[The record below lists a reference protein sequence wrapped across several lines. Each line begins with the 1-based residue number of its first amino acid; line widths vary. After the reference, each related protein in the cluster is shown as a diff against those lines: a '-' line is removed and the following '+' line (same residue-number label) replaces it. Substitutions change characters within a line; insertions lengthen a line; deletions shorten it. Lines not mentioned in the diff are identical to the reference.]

1 MSVGHAGF
9 DARFTQEFHG
19 RAIDDALLA
28 RLAPFSAADDDPQF
42 VVGQFVNAVRVGV
55 RAGVSGVDAVDVG
68 GDDHAGCA
76 DGVGQFC
83 GHLIGAVSGVGAAHD
98 DDAVVFAKGCRV
110 GGGEGNVRGA
120 SCTDALEVGGHHLGI
135 DAGGLDADAVEGG
148 LVGVTRESVPG
159 QFDRLARGG
168 ASANHNEEGSV
179 LGPRGE
185 ALGDHLQVV
194 RVWLCGGK
202 DAASEGDDGRL
213 SHDFGDSGLWLEG
226 FAMGTWPMELGPVLH
241 IHLPR
246 AAVSVGA
253 EDWSERQKYTFKR
266 TIEELAKYRGMGTEL
281 VTLYIPPSR
290 QISDAAGMLRDE
302 IGQASN
308 IKSKQTATAVQS
320 ALTSMLARLK
330 PYKQTPETGLALFV
344 GTVSAGGNKTKQV
357 AHVIEPP
364 APVAT
369 YQYRCDSTFNI
380 DPLKGMMDSEDVYGL
395 LIVDRQECSIGI
407 LRGKHL
413 QSMHNKQSMVP
424 RKHGKGGQSQR
435 RFERLTEE
443 AANHWFV
450 EVGDRASEIF
460 MNEPR
465 LKAVIVGGPGPTK
478 DFFHSEG
485 YLHHEIEKKVHAQ
498 TFDTGYTD
506 DDQGLKELVMAASEA
521 ISGIGMME
529 DKKLMQ
535 RFLKETAKPDGGLA
549 EYGEETV
556 RQGLELGAVDHLLIS
571 EDMRRTRLKFTE
583 RKTGEVVYK
592 TVQDHK
598 VQLAFDEMAKQ
609 WGGANN
615 VEMEEKDLIEEL
627 SDIAEANGTNIHIIG
642 GASEEGGI
650 LRNAFG
656 GIVGILRFRF
666 R

>member
-1 MSVGHAGF
+1 MNPL
-9 DARFTQEFHG
+9 T
-19 RAIDDALLA
+19 
-28 RLAPFSAADDDPQF
+28 
-42 VVGQFVNAVRVGV
+42 
-55 RAGVSGVDAVDVG
+55 
-68 GDDHAGCA
+68 
-76 DGVGQFC
+76 
-83 GHLIGAVSGVGAAHD
+83 
-98 DDAVVFAKGCRV
+98 
-110 GGGEGNVRGA
+110 
-120 SCTDALEVGGHHLGI
+120 
-135 DAGGLDADAVEGG
+135 
-148 LVGVTRESVPG
+148 
-159 QFDRLARGG
+159 GG
-168 ASANHNEEGSV
+168 ASIRCP
-179 LGPRGE
+179 L
-185 ALGDHLQVV
+185 
-194 RVWLCGGK
+194 
-202 DAASEGDDGRL
+202 
-213 SHDFGDSGLWLEG
+213 
-226 FAMGTWPMELGPVLH
+226 LH

-246 AAVSVGA
+246 PAPCVGA
-253 EDWSERQKYTFKR
+253 EEWTERQKYTFKR
-266 TIEELAKYRGMGTEL
+266 TIEELGSYRGMGTEL
-281 VTLYIPPSR
+281 VTLYIPPTR
-290 QISDAAGMLRDE
+290 QISDAAAMLRDE

-330 PYKQTPETGLALFV
+330 PYKQTPPTGLALFV
-344 GTVSAGGNKTKQV
+344 GTVAAGGNKTTQV

-380 DPLKGMMDSEDVYGL
+380 EPLKGMMDNEEVYGL
-395 LIVDRQECSIGI
+395 VIVDRQECSIGL
-407 LRGKHL
+407 LRGKHI
-413 QSMHNKQSMVP
+413 QSMLNKQSMVP

-450 EVGDRASEIF
+450 DVGDRASEIF
-460 MNEPR
+460 LNEPN
-465 LKAVIVGGPGPTK
+465 LKAVIIGGPGPTK
-478 DFFHSEG
+478 DYFHTEG

-506 DDQGLKELVMAASEA
+506 DDQGLKELVLAASEA
-521 ISGIGMME
+521 ITGIGMME

-556 RQGLELGAVDHLLIS
+556 RQGLEMGAVEHLLVS
-571 EDMRRTRLKFTE
+571 EDMRRKRLTFTQ
-583 RKTGEVVYK
+583 RKTGAIVQK

-598 VQLAFDEMAKQ
+598 VSMAFDEMAKE

-627 SDIAEANGTNIHIIG
+627 SDIAESNGTIVHIIG
-642 GASEEGGI
+642 AASEEGGI